1 MGIYHIEIIN
11 KGIKYGCSLFV
22 GLVNGLALLG
32 MSNDEWLKLLIVNCQ
47 TTHDPHK
54 NDKSTNK
61 QTKISSKQKNKDNL
75 CMNNKVNHE
84 ADYFVAGPK
93 IETYR
98 ATST

>member
-1 MGIYHIEIIN
+1 MIH
-11 KGIKYGCSLFV
+11 
-22 GLVNGLALLG
+22 
-32 MSNDEWLKLLIVNCQ
+32 
-47 TTHDPHK
+47 TK